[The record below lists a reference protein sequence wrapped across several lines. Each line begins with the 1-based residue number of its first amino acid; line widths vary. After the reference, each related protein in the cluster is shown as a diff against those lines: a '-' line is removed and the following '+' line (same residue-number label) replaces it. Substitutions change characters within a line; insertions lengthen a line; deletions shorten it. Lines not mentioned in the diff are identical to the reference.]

1 MSDKEPWLYRQLTTR
16 QKLLFTAVM
25 VPMVWAALTAYLFFL
40 EGELLPEAALSAFLP
55 FAWALGGGLAGYL
68 FGEWL
73 AKRKR

>member
-1 MSDKEPWLYRQLTTR
+1 
-16 QKLLFTAVM
+16 M